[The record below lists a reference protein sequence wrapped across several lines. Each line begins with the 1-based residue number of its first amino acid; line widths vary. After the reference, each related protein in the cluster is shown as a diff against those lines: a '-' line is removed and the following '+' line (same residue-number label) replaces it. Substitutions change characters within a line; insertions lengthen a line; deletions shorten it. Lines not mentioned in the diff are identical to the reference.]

1 MKKIAMSM
9 AAAMAAGMAAWA
21 AIPQKITYHGVLG
34 LPPDTAMP
42 LFMEM
47 TFSLY
52 DSAVSNA
59 PAVWSQTLGN
69 VSVASNGAFFVEL
82 SDESGKL
89 ANELAKMKGAPELG
103 LTLGGDDLAGELK
116 PRRRLE
122 NTVRAARA
130 SRAKVADRFVAERGL
145 SLGALQTEK
154 LYAGQL
160 TVVDG
165 VLTVDGECG
174 LVAAPYREL
183 GGAGSEVSVRDVRPL
198 HPPHFVRAA
207 LAENYT
213 TASAPCDLLL
223 TYEDGG
229 RVFNVIVPR
238 GGVIAA
244 QQGTTNMVISATE
257 FGN

>member
-1 MKKIAMSM
+1 MKKIAMTM
-9 AAAMAAGMAAWA
+9 AAAMAAGLAAWA

-69 VSVASNGAFFVEL
+69 VSVSSDGSFFVEL
-82 SDESGKL
+82 SDESGGL
-89 ANELAKMKGAPELG
+89 ADALAKMKGAPELG
-103 LTLGGDDLAGELK
+103 LRLGHEFADELK

-130 SRAKVADRFVAERGL
+130 LRAKAADRFVAERGL

-154 LYAGQL
+154 LCASQL
-160 TVVDG
+160 TVGG
-165 VLTVDGECG
+165 VLTVDAACG
-174 LVAAPYREL
+174 LVSAQEREI
-183 GGAGSEVSVRDVRPL
+183 GGEGSEVRIRDIRPL
-198 HPPHFVRAA
+198 HPPHFVRES

-223 TYEDGG
+223 TYEDEG

-238 GGVIAA
+238 GGVITA